1 MANSRTLND
10 DDMVTDVIFM
20 KQKVTRTR
28 WALGHV
34 WLRISLLSIW
44 GGVGGGGRSICRHR
58 YCLCHGPP
66 SNTGIEHEPMLSFLL
81 LELSASRTLL
91 VSQILHRD

>member
-44 GGVGGGGRSICRHR
+44 GGGGGVEGVYVATATVCAMVH
-58 YCLCHGPP
+58 PQ
-66 SNTGIEHEPMLSFLL
+66 TQ
-81 LELSASRTLL
+81 ELSTSPCFHFYSLN
-91 VSQILHRD
+91 

>member
-1 MANSRTLND
+1 MAISRTLND

-44 GGVGGGGRSICRHR
+44 RGGRSICRHR

-81 LELSASRTLL
+81 LELSASCTLL
-91 VSQILHRD
+91 VSQILYRD